1 VKLIHDPL
9 QGPGTEEVPEN
20 QSAADMLRD
29 ILNQKRQ
36 ILLSKLTSIDSEV
49 RGSLFYFAAIH
60 TSSNIQKK
68 APNQMQQSDVKFIA
82 SSHRRCSICFGQHH
96 AHHQEL
102 FQTAVAASGF
112 RTNAEVDVFPAVV
125 GLLLTNMFRAL

>member
-49 RGSLFYFAAIH
+49 RRSLFYFAAIH
-60 TSSNIQKK
+60 TK
-68 APNQMQQSDVKFIA
+68 
-82 SSHRRCSICFGQHH
+82 H
-96 AHHQEL
+96 
-102 FQTAVAASGF
+102 VAAQQCVTEEKFCFWDGTS
-112 RTNAEVDVFPAVV
+112 
-125 GLLLTNMFRAL
+125 LL

>member
-1 VKLIHDPL
+1 M
-9 QGPGTEEVPEN
+9 EEVPEN

-60 TSSNIQKK
+60 TKHMAAQWC
-68 APNQMQQSDVKFIA
+68 VTEEKF
-82 SSHRRCSICFGQHH
+82 CSWDGTSLLKCCTVLVPQ
-96 AHHQEL
+96 L
-102 FQTAVAASGF
+102 FIHSLIT
-112 RTNAEVDVFPAVV
+112 VV
-125 GLLLTNMFRAL
+125 R

>member
-9 QGPGTEEVPEN
+9 QGPGMEEVPEN

-36 ILLSKLTSIDSEV
+36 ILLSKLTSMDSEV

-60 TSSNIQKK
+60 TKHT
-68 APNQMQQSDVKFIA
+68 AAQQYVTEVKF
-82 SSHRRCSICFGQHH
+82 CFWDG
-96 AHHQEL
+96 
-102 FQTAVAASGF
+102 TC
-112 RTNAEVDVFPAVV
+112 PAVV
-125 GLLLTNMFRAL
+125 LYCTVLVHYLFAHSLIIVVR

>member
-1 VKLIHDPL
+1 MVNSIQYCKLVIDSPPSVKLIHDPL

-60 TSSNIQKK
+60 TK
-68 APNQMQQSDVKFIA
+68 
-82 SSHRRCSICFGQHH
+82 H
-96 AHHQEL
+96 
-102 FQTAVAASGF
+102 VAAQRCATEEKFCFCCS
-112 RTNAEVDVFPAVV
+112 AVLYPSLSFLFTV
-125 GLLLTNMFRAL
+125 SL

>member
-1 VKLIHDPL
+1 MVNSIHYCKVLVVDSPPSVKLIHDPL

-49 RGSLFYFAAIH
+49 RRSLFYFAAIH
-60 TSSNIQKK
+60 TKHMAAQRC
-68 APNQMQQSDVKFIA
+68 VTEEKFYFWDGT
-82 SSHRRCSICFGQHH
+82 S
-96 AHHQEL
+96 
-102 FQTAVAASGF
+102 
-112 RTNAEVDVFPAVV
+112 
-125 GLLLTNMFRAL
+125 LL